1 MRKHMHTEWP
11 VEPFQS
17 HKRLYAYSMHTL
29 ASSIG
34 RGPPKLAYAL
44 CTSLVLIM
52 DKNEKLISWKKGQQ
66 NHFPVLASTLVLAST
81 RVWILIE
88 VMPKPKPNKMSGKN
102 ESTEKATFDSS
113 YSGASIFTGPYRTYL
128 PEESTSRATL
138 RVSATVNRL

>member
-1 MRKHMHTEWP
+1 MAGRGVP
-11 VEPFQS
+11 VPQTFVCV
-17 HKRLYAYSMHTL
+17 LYAYS
-29 ASSIG
+29 SSIG

-102 ESTEKATFDSS
+102 ESTEKATFES

>member
-52 DKNEKLISWKKGQQ
+52 DKNEKLMSWKKGQQ
-66 NHFPVLASTLVLAST
+66 NHFPVLAITLVLAST

-102 ESTEKATFDSS
+102 ESTEKATFES